1 MKPRMISISALL
13 VVLAPAAFAL
23 NSRSAVSVDGLDTN
37 PCTVASPC
45 RSFTTAI
52 PATAPGGEVI
62 ALTTAGYGPFT
73 VTNTM
78 TISGA
83 PGVHAAITATSGDGI
98 AVNAGSTDSVILRN
112 LVLIGAGG
120 FAGVNYNLSTT
131 AELSVIGCLI
141 RGFTHGIA
149 VNAFVAAKAFVED
162 CVLLDNSMG
171 IYLAGDFTG
180 ASILNGTVTNS
191 SMIGN
196 DFGIY
201 ITRAKVVVAHNTIA
215 YSGTTGVN
223 MDLSGGTGL
232 AAYATLESNTIVNN
246 PTGISVNATGVSNQA
261 WVALSQNVVAFSN
274 TQAVVKSGAGAVFT
288 FNNNRLVGNAIDGGP
303 FTPEAAK

>member
-1 MKPRMISISALL
+1 MKPRTISISALL

-73 VTNTM
+73 VNNTM

-98 AVNAGSTDSVILRN
+98 TVAVSSTDSVNLRN

-120 FAGVNYNLSTT
+120 FAGIDLTIGG
-131 AELSVIGCLI
+131 ELQVSGCLV
-141 RGFTHGIA
+141 RGFTAYGI
-149 VNAFVAAKAFVED
+149 VANTYVASKVSID
-162 CVLLDNSMG
+162 DTVLLDSAFG
-171 IYLAGDFTG
+171 VSFAGDFSG
-180 ASILNGTVTNS
+180 ATFLNATVTNS
-191 SMIGN
+191 SMVGN
-196 DFGIY
+196 DFGIK
-201 ITRAKVVVAHNTIA
+201 ILRAKVVVAHNTIA
-215 YSGTTGVN
+215 YSGTSGVDV
-223 MDLSGGTGL
+223 DLGGGTGL
-232 AAYATLESNTIVNN
+232 IADATLESNSIVNN
-246 PTGISVNATGVSNQA
+246 STGVSVNCAGVNNQA
-261 WVALSQNVVAFSN
+261 SVWLSQNVVAFN
-274 TQAVVKSGAGAVFT
+274 TIQGVAKSGTATAYT
-288 FNNNRLVGNAIDGGP
+288 FNNNRFVANAIDGGP
-303 FTPEAAK
+303 FTTALAK